1 MVVSRDLI
9 NLVRYE
15 VIQRREEGYDVEVI
29 EEHVEHI
36 LRKSDEL
43 QEAELV
49 ALLHDLESL
58 QPAV

>member
-9 NLVRYE
+9 DLVRYE
-15 VIQRREEGYDVEVI
+15 VIQRREEGCDVEAI
-29 EEHVEHI
+29 EEHAEHI

-49 ALLHDLESL
+49 GQRLRIVMAEKC
-58 QPAV
+58 